1 MAYDQS
7 GLNLIGGN
15 SLPGSGPQVWSYSS
29 ADAFATVKGAG
40 YFNDLRDTIQV
51 HDMIIVAGST
61 GGTATYTIIFVS
73 AAPKSP
79 LTTNVTTSALDV
91 NAA

>member
-1 MAYDQS
+1 MAYAQS

-15 SLPGSGPQVWSYSS
+15 SIPGSGPQVWSYSS
-29 ADAFATVKGAG
+29 TDAFATVKGAG
-40 YFNDLRDTIQV
+40 YFNDLRDQLQV

-61 GGTATYTIIFVS
+61 GGTVTYTIIFV
-73 AAPKSP
+73 ATCPASP
-79 LTTNVTTSALDV
+79 STSNVTTSALDV

>member
-1 MAYDQS
+1 MAYAEA

-15 SLPGSGPQVWSYSS
+15 SVPGSGPQVFSYSS

-40 YFNDLRDTIQV
+40 YFNALRDRLQV

-61 GGTATYTIIFVS
+61 GGTATYTIIFVATAPVSPS
-73 AAPKSP
+73 AV
-79 LTTNVTTSALDV
+79 NITTSALDV